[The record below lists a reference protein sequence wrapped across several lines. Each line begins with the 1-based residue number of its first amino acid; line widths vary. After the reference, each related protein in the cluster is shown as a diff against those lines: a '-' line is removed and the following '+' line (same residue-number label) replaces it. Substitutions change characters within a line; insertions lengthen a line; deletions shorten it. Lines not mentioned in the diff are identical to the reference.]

1 MEYAVWNTSLEYRKS
16 IGNYD
21 PVSYVYTEHFCN
33 DKPSAEKLYQLAI
46 DGKKR
51 ATTGSIWAY
60 DHDKEPVLKTGDLT
74 ILTNYDETRACVI
87 KTKSVV
93 IKKFKEVTEQDAR
106 IEGEGDSSL
115 EYWRRVHKEFFEE
128 ECKRIGRAFSE
139 DMPVAFEEFEIE
151 YKNE

>member
-1 MEYAVWNTSLEYRKS
+1 MEYPVWKNYLEYRKS
-16 IGNYD
+16 HGNND
-21 PVSYVYTEHFCN
+21 AVSYVFAEHFCN
-33 DKPSAEKLYQLAI
+33 DKPSADKLYQLAV

-60 DHDKEPVLKTGDLT
+60 EYDKEPVLKAGDLT
-74 ILTNYDETRACVI
+74 ILTNYNETRACVI

-93 IKKFKEVTEQDAR
+93 IKKFNEITEEDAR

-128 ECKRIGRAFSE
+128 ECTRIGREFSE

-151 YKNE
+151 YKEE

>member
-1 MEYAVWNTSLEYRKS
+1 MEYLVWQKYLDYRKS
-16 IGNYD
+16 LGITD
-21 PVSYVYTEHFCN
+21 QVCYVFAEHFCN
-33 DKPSAEKLYQLAI
+33 DKPSADKLYQLAI

-60 DHDKEPVLKTGDLT
+60 EYDREPVLKPGDLT

-93 IKKFKEVTEQDAR
+93 IKKFKEISEEDAQ

-128 ECKRIGRAFSE
+128 ECKRIGREFSE
-139 DMPVAFEEFEIE
+139 DMPVAFEQFEIE